1 MKYMVISDIH
11 GSRTAVEKA
20 LMHFDNLKCDFLIVL
35 GDILYHGPRNPLPE
49 GHDPKGA
56 AMLLNSVAN
65 RIIAIRGNCDAEVDQ
80 MVLDFPCMSETA
92 VVADNG
98 IRYFATHG
106 QMYNEK
112 ALPRFNGYDVM
123 LFGHTH
129 LWMLEEKDEVLCCNP
144 GSIALPKEGRP
155 ATFALIED
163 GQVSVR
169 TLHEGEI
176 LALYKVN

>member
-1 MKYMVISDIH
+1 
-11 GSRTAVEKA
+11 
-20 LMHFDNLKCDFLIVL
+20 
-35 GDILYHGPRNPLPE
+35 
-49 GHDPKGA
+49 
-56 AMLLNSVAN
+56 
-65 RIIAIRGNCDAEVDQ
+65 
-80 MVLDFPCMSETA
+80 
-92 VVADNG
+92 
-98 IRYFATHG
+98 
-106 QMYNEK
+106 
-112 ALPRFNGYDVM
+112 YDVM